1 MKTLCFFAAVIA
13 LLVSCS
19 KEPQNTQP
27 EGPWWGEA
35 TAEKNGM
42 LWKAKPYAF
51 VNINHGNG
59 LNVLIDSLDRD
70 NLKREELAFYKVPF
84 TPGTYPVV
92 NTPPQVNDSL
102 VGANFYYVEVDIL
115 YGVYKIL
122 EADSSSFI
130 TLTSYDTVSK
140 EVKGTFDVTFIKE
153 IKPYPSAPDTIRL
166 RNGKFH
172 TKVIK

>member
-1 MKTLCFFAAVIA
+1 MLAIA
-13 LLVSCS
+13 MLASCGKEP
-19 KEPQNTQP
+19 KEPQQN
-27 EGPWWGEA
+27 GPYWGEV
-35 TAEKNGM
+35 TAEKNG
-42 LWKAKPYAF
+42 LPWKAQAYAF

-59 LNVLIDSLDRD
+59 LNFVIDSLDRSG
-70 NLKREELAFYKVPF
+70 LKREELAFYKVPV
-84 TPGTYPVV
+84 TPNVSPVL
-92 NTPPQVNDSL
+92 NTAPQTNDSL
-102 VGANFYYVEVDIL
+102 VGGNFYYVEVDIL

-130 TLTSYDTVSK
+130 TLTSYDSVSR